1 MDLILLGPG
10 RAGMAVSLA
19 AVAAG
24 HRVVGVG
31 ARDSAG
37 AVEAAA
43 RLDSTPIQWG
53 ADLPKADI
61 LLVAVRDGAIS
72 EVAGIHAGKAARVGG
87 AAHLS
92 GLTPAAALAP
102 LGIPV
107 ASFHPLQTLPTAE
120 AGATRLDGSWVGIT
134 SDDDY
139 LADRLFALAA
149 SLGARPFELV
159 ESAKATYHAGAAA
172 AANYPLAALS
182 ISRRLFEA
190 AGVPFEAIGP
200 LIRAVVDN
208 ALELGPDAALTG
220 PIARGDVDTVR
231 AQIEAVRSVDPDLA
245 EAFQAMARATARL
258 AGADPA
264 MDELLR

>member
-31 ARDSAG
+31 ARDA
-37 AVEAAA
+37 AAADEAAV
-43 RLDSTPIQWG
+43 RLDSSPIPWG
-53 ADLPKADI
+53 AGLPAAEI
-61 LLVAVRDGAIS
+61 LLVAVRDGAIT
-72 EVAGIHAGKAARVGG
+72 EVAGVYAGKAAAVDG

-92 GLTPAAALAP
+92 GLTPATALAP
-102 LGIPV
+102 LDIPV
-107 ASFHPLQTLPTAE
+107 GSFHPLQTLPTAE
-120 AGATRLDGSWVGIT
+120 AGATRLKGSWIGIT

-149 SLGARPFELV
+149 SLGSHPFELV
-159 ESAKATYHAGAAA
+159 EAAKATYHAGAAA

-182 ISRRLFEA
+182 IARRLFET

-200 LIRAVVDN
+200 LVRAVVDN
-208 ALELGPDAALTG
+208 ALDMGPEAALTG

-231 AQIEAVRSVDPDLA
+231 AQIDAVRSVDPDLA
-245 EAFQAMARATARL
+245 EAFEAMARATARL
-258 AGADPA
+258 AGAGPE